1 MKRIYTTI
9 LLILLSFGL
18 FAQTN
23 GDIFTDYAHMQ
34 GKEVVFY
41 NASNMAEYQGF
52 FAYEIIKEKP
62 SLIKDKVVY
71 KQLDGKIISVGDI
84 VKYKKAE
91 YLKVK
96 LNDTDLYLIL
106 NKGFAYKE
114 NMRSVSYW
122 KGLQKDYS
130 EKNQYIL
137 AESKLISGKFEDIE
151 ATTGFS
157 KYLPVIWLPVNMP
170 ARLNDEVVFTFKVR
184 GTTDI
189 EVEIPFKDIVK
200 YEADFVTATQYD
212 SERESYEQ
220 EIEAAEREQAQ
231 RDAAID
237 NSSAFEATIL
247 LTRET
252 KRKLNEKAI
261 EYDFD
266 SKLKFSVYGSR
277 LISEGI
283 GDKKT
288 QSRVYKGFVLQKT
301 IELPENAVSFTYPTD
316 KQHIDRRGNLG
327 EVERMKTAELNDL
340 AFTKHYTDSLEKVR
354 LVLAQQIEKT
364 KAYYRRNTVLI
375 LGQEVFTSGT
385 RLGVRFRFFNCYSK
399 DIQDISL
406 RVVTFNAAGER
417 QGDDY
422 GKYAEDLK
430 CTKVIKIGDS
440 KTFSFESLFRN
451 SDKAIKE
458 LRLVEVVVTF
468 DDGSKRTYTG
478 KDQVDRI
485 KLANH
490 NIPDIASFSASKAID
505 DASDFKNL
513 IAPINWHWTERQFV
527 NALGNKVVKDK
538 REEWDS
544 ENSESN
550 YCFNDVT
557 VCGIPLALSYIRVN
571 QDTKKLF
578 RVNFIVLED
587 ETDLS
592 LYPKIDAK
600 LTQEFGQPQFTE
612 KTKSS
617 SSMTWVFDDF
627 VMEAQ
632 YYDIS
637 NVMTEEVEKYF
648 YSISIEPVT
657 TYHVDWKKA
666 DVEHNEYNK
675 SIPKMVYFRVDNDQ
689 NVYIKEVGKAER
701 KVEKERTYD
710 TPKGEIISYDGGM
723 FCYRPADNDV
733 VHMEESLAVVYPVV
747 VK

>member
-9 LLILLSFGL
+9 IISLLSFGL
-18 FAQTN
+18 FAQN
-23 GDIFTDYAHMQ
+23 AEDRFADYAQMQ
-34 GKEVVFY
+34 GKEAIFY
-41 NASNMAEYQGF
+41 NASDMAEYQGF
-52 FAYEIIKEKP
+52 YAYEIVKDKP

-71 KQLDGKIISVGDI
+71 KQLDGNAITIGDV
-84 VKYKKAE
+84 VKYKKFE
-91 YLKVK
+91 FLKVK
-96 LNDTDLYLIL
+96 LNEKDLYLIL

-122 KGLQKDYS
+122 KELQKEYS

-137 AESKLISGKFEDIE
+137 ATSKLISEKFENIE
-151 ATTGFS
+151 TATGFS
-157 KYLPVIWLPVNMP
+157 KYLPVMWLPVNMP
-170 ARLNDEVVFTFKVR
+170 GRLNDEVVFTFKVK
-184 GTTDI
+184 GTTEID
-189 EVEIPFKDIVK
+189 VDIPFKDIAK

-212 SERESYEQ
+212 SERETYEQ
-220 EIEAAEREQAQ
+220 EIEAAERVQAQ

-237 NSSAFEATIL
+237 NSSVFEATIL
-247 LTRET
+247 LTREA

-266 SKLKFSVYGSR
+266 SKLKFSVYSSR
-277 LISEGI
+277 LISDGI

-288 QSRVYKGFVLQKT
+288 QNRVYKGFVLQKT
-301 IELPENAVSFTYPTD
+301 IELPENAVSFTYPAD
-316 KQHIDRRGNLG
+316 KEYMDRRGNLG

-354 LVLAQQIEKT
+354 LALIQQIEKT

-375 LGQEVFTSGT
+375 LSQDELTSGS
-385 RLGVRFRFFNCYSK
+385 RLGVKFRFFNCYSK
-399 DIQDISL
+399 DIQDVSL

-422 GKYAEDLK
+422 GKFAEDLK
-430 CTKVIKIGDS
+430 CTKPIKSGES
-440 KTFSFESLFRN
+440 KIFNFESLFRN
-451 SDKAIKE
+451 IDKAISE
-458 LRLVEVVVTF
+458 IRLVEVIVTF
-468 DDGSKRTYTG
+468 ADGTKKTYTG

-485 KLANH
+485 KLVNH
-490 NIPDIASFSASKAID
+490 NIPDIASFSASKALA
-505 DASDFKNL
+505 DASDFSSF
-513 IAPINWHWTERQFV
+513 IAPINWKWTENQFV
-527 NALGNKVVKDK
+527 NALGSKVVKDK
-538 REEWDS
+538 HEEWDS

-557 VCGIPLALSYIRVN
+557 VCGIPLAMSYIRVN

-578 RVNFIVLED
+578 RLNFIVLYD
-587 ETDLS
+587 ESDLS
-592 LYPKIDAK
+592 LYPKIDANLIK
-600 LTQEFGQPQFTE
+600 EFGQPDFKENGVRST
-612 KTKSS
+612 
-617 SSMTWVFDDF
+617 SMIWTFDDYI
-627 VMEAQ
+627 MEAQ
-632 YYDIS
+632 YSDIS
-637 NVMTEEVEKYF
+637 TEEVERYY
-648 YSISIEPVT
+648 YSISIEPIT
-657 TYHVDWKKA
+657 TYYVDWKKA

-675 SIPKMVYFRVDNDQ
+675 SIPKMEYFRVDNDQ
-689 NVYIKEVGKAER
+689 NVYIKEVGKAEK